1 MKERTL
7 ASWVALNEITRVRI
21 SGELPDV
28 GEFDGDVEF
37 ASAEYRWQARVS
49 ETGVDQLRRIDID
62 VSYLDDPDNVIG
74 RATGFLT
81 LPAPSAARSGW
92 AGAGFVDG
100 EAGGAAAGRRQQRR
114 AAFRRR
120 RAMTRSSRTNGGFTL
135 LEILVAM
142 AVFAIFSYMAYGG
155 FNAVARQQAIIAD
168 SAEATPPGAIHHA
181 AAGA

>member
-1 MKERTL
+1 MIFESGARPASRGFTLLEVMVALLIVALGIVGLFNQIIGISAGTIQMKERTL

-62 VSYLDDPDNVIG
+62 VSYVDDPDNVIG

-100 EAGGAAAGRRQQRR
+100 EAGGAPREG
-114 AAFRRR
+114 
-120 RAMTRSSRTNGGFTL
+120 SSNDEQPSGEDG
-135 LEILVAM
+135 
-142 AVFAIFSYMAYGG
+142 
-155 FNAVARQQAIIAD
+155 Q
-168 SAEATPPGAIHHA
+168 
-181 AAGA
+181 

>member
-1 MKERTL
+1 MTFEPGARPASRGFTLLEVMVALLIVALGIVGLFNQIIGISAGTIQMKERTL

-100 EAGGAAAGRRQQRR
+100 EAGGAPRE
-114 AAFRRR
+114 
-120 RAMTRSSRTNGGFTL
+120 GGSND
-135 LEILVAM
+135 EQPSGEDA
-142 AVFAIFSYMAYGG
+142 
-155 FNAVARQQAIIAD
+155 Q
-168 SAEATPPGAIHHA
+168 
-181 AAGA
+181 

>member
-1 MKERTL
+1 MDVWRSANLDPMIFESGARPASRGFTLLEVMVALLIVALGIVGLFNQIIGISAGTIQMKERTL

-62 VSYLDDPDNVIG
+62 VSYVDDPDNVIG

-81 LPAPSAARSGW
+81 LPAPAGTQSGW

-100 EAGGAAAGRRQQRR
+100 EAGGAPREG
-114 AAFRRR
+114 
-120 RAMTRSSRTNGGFTL
+120 
-135 LEILVAM
+135 
-142 AVFAIFSYMAYGG
+142 
-155 FNAVARQQAIIAD
+155 D
-168 SAEATPPGAIHHA
+168 SNDEQPSGEDAQ
-181 AAGA
+181 

>member
-1 MKERTL
+1 MTFEPGARPASRGFTLLEVMVALLIVALGIVGLFNQIIAISAGTIQMKERTL

-81 LPAPSAARSGW
+81 LPAPPAARTGW

-100 EAGGAAAGRRQQRR
+100 EAGGAPREG
-114 AAFRRR
+114 
-120 RAMTRSSRTNGGFTL
+120 
-135 LEILVAM
+135 
-142 AVFAIFSYMAYGG
+142 
-155 FNAVARQQAIIAD
+155 D
-168 SAEATPPGAIHHA
+168 SNDEQPSGEDAQ
-181 AAGA
+181 